1 VRASR
6 VLELPRRQRPESV
19 TQDELAR
26 LAELQLGAWIASE
39 RATRYALWLNQRIE
53 EGAAVEDG
61 RYAFDTFARMARSRA
76 GMNR

>member
-1 VRASR
+1 MRASP
-6 VLELPRRQRPESV
+6 VLELPSRKRAESV

-53 EGAAVEDG
+53 EGATVEDG
-61 RYAFDTFARMARSRA
+61 RYVFDTFARMARSGA